1 MVTTKRIKS
10 DEELVAAFARVDVL
24 WGAPIGTPEG
34 DELDAWVDLI
44 GEYENRTVDIGETDP
59 VGVIEFMLDQRGL
72 TVNDLIPIIG
82 SREKISKLLA
92 GKRKITKRQ
101 AEALHELLRV
111 PMDLLLQI
119 TEATEPQVSGN
130 GAELEPAKRDS

>member
-10 DEELVAAFARVDVL
+10 DEELVAAFARVDEL

-59 VGVIEFMLDQRGL
+59 FGIIEFMLDQRGL
-72 TVNDLIPIIG
+72 TVNDLIPILG
-82 SREKISKLLA
+82 SREKISELRA

-101 AEALHELLRV
+101 AEALHDLLRV
-111 PMDLLLQI
+111 PMDLLLRI

-130 GAELEPAKRDS
+130 GAELKPA